1 MSPEN
6 VEVVRTIYDAYER
19 GDYPAAFECFHE
31 DIEWFGPPD
40 ISNSGFARGHAGV
53 RHSLSTWVGSWDEY
67 HFELR
72 ELIDAGD
79 QILAVGWHRRAG
91 KGSGVE
97 VSEGIFRSGPC
108 TSARSSGS
116 EMFRD
121 RVRLLKPWVYRSSD
135 VPTSAERRP
144 LTGALCSRKTP
155 PVGKGVGTPKLEHNP
170 VCPLVHAGAAE
181 ITGSQACRRSLR
193 QTAGYEF
200 DGDRRGRDNRLGLL
214 PLDVVGNRAA
224 PLTSS
229 PIAEPRRPEENLL
242 DRHAL
247 AIDCGREGVGRLAR
261 P

>member
-79 QILAVGWHRRAG
+79 QILAVGWHRGRG

-97 VSEGIFRSGPC
+97 VSEEIFSVWTLHVGEVVRQ
-108 TSARSSGS
+108 R
-116 EMFRD
+116 MFRD
-121 RVRLLKPWVYRSSD
+121 RVQ
-135 VPTSAERRP
+135 AFE
-144 LTGALCSRKTP
+144 A
-155 PVGKGVGTPKLEHNP
+155 VGLSE
-170 VCPLVHAGAAE
+170 
-181 ITGSQACRRSLR
+181 
-193 QTAGYEF
+193 
-200 DGDRRGRDNRLGLL
+200 
-214 PLDVVGNRAA
+214 
-224 PLTSS
+224 
-229 PIAEPRRPEENLL
+229 
-242 DRHAL
+242 
-247 AIDCGREGVGRLAR
+247 
-261 P
+261 